1 MALSLVSLGTDLFN
15 ALKAAQAD
23 PGPNSQKTL
32 CDAMA
37 VAIDAFVRSAD
48 VVTDVTGTASAGTCT
63 PGGPVTGAIVQAQG
77 TAKGNTPSKGL
88 V

>member
-1 MALSLVSLGTDLFN
+1 
-15 ALKAAQAD
+15 
-23 PGPNSQKTL
+23 
-32 CDAMA
+32 MA